1 MGWNSATILTCPLQ
15 LNLVW
20 CCEQEEWKARH
31 LLRAFKDIPVFD
43 NMKDLNKPAA
53 RDWRSGQFLPVQQ
66 VKGLWDGY
74 PCTSIS
80 SCTGKPA
87 SFIDESSATGAG
99 FHALLAYIDSNPA
112 LEWIVCENVRNMLF
126 KQNING
132 TPIAPAMI
140 QNEELKKRGFA
151 NCSKLVQSSNFGVPQ
166 SRTRCWIIYVK
177 LIRLKALN
185 STMDLTFNQFECQP
199 LSITAGISELKV
211 LAVAVAELE
220 EGQHNPWDEILV
232 VQVDQHFGRNWC
244 RSNPRL
250 CPCVIPKGKYV
261 LTHLWRFLTG
271 QVSR

>member
-15 LNLVW
+15 LNVVW
-20 CCEQEEWKARH
+20 CCEQDELKARH
-31 LLRAFKDIPVFD
+31 LLRAFKDIPVFE

-112 LEWIVCENVRNMLF
+112 LEWIVCDNVRNLLF

-199 LSITAGISELKV
+199 LSITAGISGSNVMPTRRRYKRKKQQRV
-211 LAVAVAELE
+211 GRKLA
-220 EGQHNPWDEILV
+220 QSQW
-232 VQVDQHFGRNWC
+232 
-244 RSNPRL
+244 
-250 CPCVIPKGKYV
+250 
-261 LTHLWRFLTG
+261 HL
-271 QVSR
+271 